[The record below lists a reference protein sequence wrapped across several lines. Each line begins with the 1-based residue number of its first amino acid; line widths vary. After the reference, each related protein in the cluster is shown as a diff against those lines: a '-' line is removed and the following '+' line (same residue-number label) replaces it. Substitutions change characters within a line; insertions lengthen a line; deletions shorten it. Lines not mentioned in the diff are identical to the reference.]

1 MESIK
6 TTSEF
11 GNILA
16 VRENGMSGVSV
27 TYTLFESDFQI
38 DSRFIYSIRLVT
50 RSEQGTDTVSARDI
64 CRERSEAIR
73 LLDLLADGMVTA
85 CTLFDILDD
94 IL

>member
-16 VRENGMSGVSV
+16 VRENGISGVSV

-38 DSRFIYSIRLVT
+38 DHRNIYSIRLVT
-50 RSEQGTDTVSARDI
+50 CSEQGTHAVSACDI
-64 CRERSEAIR
+64 CRERAEALR
-73 LLDLLADGMVTA
+73 LLDLLADGMVTS